1 MCVRARTCL
10 LKTESLA
17 EVKKTRMTDA
27 KVDKFFVRDAEVEKY
42 VIRLI
47 AFFVKGQKL
56 S

>member
-1 MCVRARTCL
+1 M
-10 LKTESLA
+10 LA
-17 EVKKTRMTDA
+17 QNRKLGRSKKKTRMTDA

>member
-1 MCVRARTCL
+1 M
-10 LKTESLA
+10 LA
-17 EVKKTRMTDA
+17 QTRKLGRSKKTHMTDA